1 MKQELINDGQRW
13 SVPPEEKLV
22 YLWRKKERTEV
33 AMKKLIEDH
42 NTLKKQRKSEF
53 TELEKYVQTIKSLS
67 ESKDKHTRQ
76 LENENRSLTTEM
88 QQLQKERQA
97 YLKEHQAVTDLMQT
111 EGLTDVSNMTLT
123 KSVQHLLQEKTEYQT
138 RVHVLEKSFE
148 VLADENQELRLQSE
162 RFQSQLKKKTEEAAS
177 YAQQQ
182 TKQQQKHQTQLD
194 NKQSLLKEKE
204 DIARTMFL
212 QYEEANTRAEKLD
225 KELTTERQALQELEA
240 TNADSMC
247 LKTTLKLFL
256 YNNYFPAVVRELKT
270 LRDIQ
275 QQETVESLN
284 LELQATQQMN
294 QSLKAEVKI

>member
-1 MKQELINDGQRW
+1 MINDGQRW

-22 YLWRKKERTEV
+22 YLWRKKERTED

-76 LENENRSLTTEM
+76 LENENRSLTAEL

-97 YLKEHQAVTDLMQT
+97 YFKEHQAVSDLMQT

-123 KSVQHLLQEKTEYQT
+123 KSVKQLLQERTEYQT

-148 VLADENQELRLQSE
+148 VLTDENQELRLQSE
-162 RFQSQLKKKTEEAAS
+162 RFQSQVQKRTEEATAH
-177 YAQQQ
+177 AQQQ
-182 TKQQQKHQTQLD
+182 TRQQQKYQTQLD
-194 NKQSLLKEKE
+194 NKQSLLREKE
-204 DIARTMFL
+204 DMARTMFL
-212 QYEEANTRAEKLD
+212 QYEEANTRAERLD
-225 KELTTERQALQELEA
+225 RELAKERQTMQELEA

-247 LKTTLKLFL
+247 LELSNTDIFNIIFL
-256 YNNYFPAVVRELKT
+256 ISYSDEGA
-270 LRDIQ
+270 
-275 QQETVESLN
+275 ESFARYPTARN
-284 LELQATQQMN
+284 SGE
-294 QSLKAEVKI
+294 S

>member
-1 MKQELINDGQRW
+1 MKQEFINDGQRW

-138 RVHVLEKSFE
+138 RVQVLEKSFE

-225 KELTTERQALQELEA
+225 KELTTERQALQELGA

-256 YNNYFPAVVRELKT
+256 YNYFPAVMRELKT